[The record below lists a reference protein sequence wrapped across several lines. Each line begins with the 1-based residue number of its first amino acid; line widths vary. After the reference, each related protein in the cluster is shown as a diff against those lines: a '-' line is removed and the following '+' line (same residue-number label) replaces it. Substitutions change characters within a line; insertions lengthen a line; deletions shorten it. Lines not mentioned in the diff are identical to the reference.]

1 MVSDEEIFRIV
12 REEGALDDHAD
23 KLIKLANHN
32 GGKDNITVILVD
44 PFFDE
49 NGVIEVGR

>member
-1 MVSDEEIFRIV
+1 MVTDEEIFKIV
-12 REEGALDDHAD
+12 REEGDLGDHTD

-44 PFFDE
+44 PFFKEDA
-49 NGVIEVGR
+49 VVEVGR